1 MKWHHVFSPWTLA
14 ATIVLSCS
22 VASAT
27 NFGTLQDV
35 DFGSLESFEPIE
47 VDTDFADLSFD
58 DLPADAQ
65 PTPYAE
71 VHRILSELEPKPGET
86 FVDYGC
92 GYDARFCI
100 AAASIYGVDAI
111 GIEIDPG
118 RAASAKRRVAA
129 FGLADRITI
138 IEGDATAVDI
148 DADVGVAYLWP
159 ETLEAL
165 RPKLESLDRFASM
178 NHRVPGLDMEENG
191 DAFVWTKPEEIEE
204 IQTVSIPF
212 PEYASYSAPVCNKEN
227 CSMCNKIRANN
238 RARQKATEPKP
249 EPQKTRGRWV
259 NYYCNGKVCRRV
271 WQPF

>member
-1 MKWHHVFSPWTLA
+1 MKWFHVFAPWALA
-14 ATIVLSCS
+14 ACVVLCCS
-22 VASAT
+22 IASAT

-35 DFGSLESFEPIE
+35 DFGSLESFEPVE

-86 FVDYGC
+86 FVDFGC

-111 GIEIDPG
+111 GVELDPG
-118 RAASAKRRVAA
+118 RAESARRRVAA
-129 FGLADRITI
+129 LGLSDQIKI
-138 IEGDATAVDI
+138 IEGDATAVDV
-148 DADVGVAYLWP
+148 DADVGVAFLWP

-165 RPKLESLDRFASM
+165 KPNIEKLERFASV
-178 NHRVPGLDMEENG
+178 NHSVPGLKMEENG
-191 DAFVWTKPEEIEE
+191 DAFVWTKPEDPPEL
-204 IQTVSIPF
+204 QTVSIPF
-212 PEYASYSAPVCNKEN
+212 PEYASYNAPVCTKAN
-227 CSMCNKIRANN
+227 CSMCNKIRANI
-238 RARQKATEPKP
+238 AAKQKTTEP
-249 EPQKTRGRWV
+249 EPQQQARGRWV
-259 NYYCNGKVCRRV
+259 NVYCNGRVCRRV